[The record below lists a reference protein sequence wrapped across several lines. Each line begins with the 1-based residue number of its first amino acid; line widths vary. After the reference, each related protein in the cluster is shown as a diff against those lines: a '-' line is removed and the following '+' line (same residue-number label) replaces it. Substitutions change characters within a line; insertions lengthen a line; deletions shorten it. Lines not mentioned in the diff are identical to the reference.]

1 MKSTELPKRII
12 TSVILLTIL
21 GLMYLYPYILISVLL
36 IFSFLSFFEFNVLI
50 NKIFKN
56 KNFINLFIKFI
67 ISLIGLIYITFFSFI
82 MFSAFSTFEDKV
94 LFSFT
99 LSVCIGSDL
108 GGIIFGKI
116 FKGKK
121 LTKISPNKTIAGSLG
136 SFMLSLCLVPIFHF
150 LLADQFLNLL
160 SLILLATLVSF
171 FCQIGD
177 LFISYLK
184 RKAKVKDTGDIL
196 PGHGGLLDR
205 IDGMILAIPLGMFI
219 WEFLIVVI

>member
-99 LSVCIGSDL
+99 LSVCIGSDF

-121 LTKISPNKTIAGSLG
+121 LTKISPNKTVSGLVGSYIIAFL
-136 SFMLSLCLVPIFHF
+136 FMLIYYLSFNDFEIKF
-150 LLADQFLNLL
+150 LMVITFII
-160 SLILLATLVSF
+160 STIS
-171 FCQIGD
+171 QIGD
-177 LFISYLK
+177 LFFSYLK
-184 RKAKVKDTGDIL
+184 RKAAVKNTSNLL
-196 PGHGGLLDR
+196 PGHGGILDR
-205 IDGMILAIPLGMFI
+205 VDGIIFGAPIG
-219 WEFLIVVI
+219 FLIASINF

>member
-1 MKSTELPKRII
+1 MKSTELQKRII

-21 GLMYLYPYILISVLL
+21 ALMYLYSYILISVLL

-56 KNFINLFIKFI
+56 KNFINIFIKLI

-94 LFSFT
+94 LFLFT

-121 LTKISPNKTIAGSLG
+121 LTKISPNKTVSGLVGSYIVAFL
-136 SFMLSLCLVPIFHF
+136 FMLIYYLSFNDFEIRF
-150 LLADQFLNLL
+150 LMVITFII
-160 SLILLATLVSF
+160 STIS
-171 FCQIGD
+171 QIGD
-177 LFISYLK
+177 LFFSYLK
-184 RKAKVKDTGDIL
+184 RKAVVKNTSNLL
-196 PGHGGLLDR
+196 PGHGGILDR
-205 IDGMILAIPLGMFI
+205 VDGIIFGAPVG
-219 WEFLIVVI
+219 FLITTINF